1 MPRNSNAPHKGE
13 ASRNSLDSLHDVLS
27 LATYRTQHFAARYAL
42 PIETAALV
50 AALALE
56 GAHHG

>member
-1 MPRNSNAPHKGE
+1 MEPKTPTARSGRGLDMLGGIHGSVTLSTYRAQLF
-13 ASRNSLDSLHDVLS
+13 ASR
-27 LATYRTQHFAARYAL
+27 YAI